1 MKIIIKN
8 DKETLKETHKMKR
21 VLMLASVASMIG
33 QFNLSNIEILQKRGY
48 EVHVACNF
56 EKGSAWTEEKI
67 EELKKKLREMG
78 IRFFQIDFE
87 RNVMKLDSELKAY
100 KQVLKLA
107 RKYRYAFIHCHS
119 PIGGVVGRLVG
130 HKTNTKVIYTAHGF
144 HFFKGAPI
152 LNWLI
157 YYPIEKFLSRFTDVL
172 ITINK
177 EDFQRAKKKFHASKV
192 EYVPGVGVDVEK
204 FKNSKVDIL
213 EKRKTLGINK
223 KDIVLLS
230 VGELNKNKNH
240 EVVIKALAKMKRE
253 DIHYFIAGKGEL
265 EEYLKNLVK
274 KLGLETKVDFLGFRK
289 DVIELYKISD
299 IFIFPSKR
307 EGLPMALMEAMA
319 SGTPCIVSNIRGN
332 IDLIDDGVSGI
343 VVKENN
349 SEEYAKRI
357 NQLIL
362 NEQLQNQFKKAMK
375 TKINNFSIVSVER
388 KMKGIY

>member
-1 MKIIIKN
+1 
-8 DKETLKETHKMKR
+8 MKR